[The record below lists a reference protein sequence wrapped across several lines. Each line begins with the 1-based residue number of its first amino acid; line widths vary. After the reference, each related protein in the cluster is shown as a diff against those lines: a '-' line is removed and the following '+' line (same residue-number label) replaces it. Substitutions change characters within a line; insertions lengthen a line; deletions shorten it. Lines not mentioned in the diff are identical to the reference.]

1 MAPAN
6 IDSLKEIIS
15 ELSGPVVVVTSGG
28 TSVPLEKNM
37 VRFLDNFR
45 SVQRPYFESS
55 NANNADN
62 SCKILEFIVTR
73 EIIYGLPIEQVL
85 TTYCHSPVLLFLSII
100 TTVGESVVLLASSA
114 SLLKVRH
121 ISWRSRI

>member
-15 ELSGPVVVVTSGG
+15 ELCGPVVVVTSGG

-45 SVQRPYFESS
+45 SVQRPYLESS
-55 NANNADN
+55 IRNNSDN

-85 TTYCHSPVLLFLSII
+85 TTYCHTPVLLFLPII

-121 ISWRSRI
+121 ISWRGRI

>member
-1 MAPAN
+1 MAPAS

-45 SVQRPYFESS
+45 
-55 NANNADN
+55 
-62 SCKILEFIVTR
+62 FI
-73 EIIYGLPIEQVL
+73 Q
-85 TTYCHSPVLLFLSII
+85 CFDFQLSIVI
-100 TTVGESVVLLASSA
+100 TAERSVNI
-114 SLLKVRH
+114 LKFLVTPK
-121 ISWRSRI
+121 